1 MGAQDN
7 DLSRRQAIKLGAA
20 ATMGASLG
28 LGDLGCTAA
37 PPKAAGAFFTADE
50 LTLVDVI
57 SEMIIPADA
66 HSPGAGA
73 AGVAAFIDRQL
84 AEAFDPKDKD
94 TWREGLGLVDRLS
107 REASGKTFAQ
117 ATDTER
123 TAVLTRMAQNE
134 ANPGKPEE
142 IFFKDLKGRVV
153 FAYYTSE
160 IGIKQ
165 EMEYKGNTYLDQF
178 VGEDV
183 SS

>member
-1 MGAQDN
+1 MGAQDT

-28 LGDLGCTAA
+28 LGDLGCTAT

-50 LTLVDVI
+50 LTLI
-57 SEMIIPADA
+57 AADA
-66 HSPGAGA
+66 HSPGARA

-84 AEAFDPKDKD
+84 AEAFDSKDKD